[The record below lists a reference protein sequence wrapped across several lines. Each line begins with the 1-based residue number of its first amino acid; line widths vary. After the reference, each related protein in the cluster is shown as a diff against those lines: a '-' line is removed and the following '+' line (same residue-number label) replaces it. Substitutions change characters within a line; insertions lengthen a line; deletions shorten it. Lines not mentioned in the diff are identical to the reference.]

1 MKTSRNISLFVFL
14 VAVLWFS
21 TSCAK
26 FQKKKTAIDPANV
39 IIIDESRIDNV
50 RVRHIFEEFL
60 VQKMI
65 RKGQN
70 RIAVFVADT
79 LNPYGELPELMDY
92 KVSFDIMDYGITDVM
107 KQTDKILASV
117 KIVKYQGN
125 GAVLSSFIESS
136 TGHDLEE
143 MCRCVAE
150 ALSRAVVKKLI
161 TLHTYDYELLSV
173 FSDEEDSCQVQE

>member
-14 VAVLWFS
+14 VAVLWLS
-21 TSCAK
+21 ASCAK
-26 FQKKKTAIDPANV
+26 FHKKKTAIDPANV
-39 IIIDESRIDNV
+39 IIIDESRIDNA

-60 VQKMI
+60 VRKMI
-65 RKGQN
+65 RKGQD

-79 LNPYGELPELMDY
+79 LNLYSELPEFMDY
-92 KVSFDIMDYGITDVM
+92 KVSFDIMDYGIADVM
-107 KQTDKILASV
+107 KQTDKILVSV

-136 TGHDLEE
+136 TGNDLEE

-161 TLHTYDYELLSV
+161 TLHAHEFEAPDV